1 MTSVGACRVLCLCGL
16 LVGSGLGQKAELAAG
31 ADVRPPIFQ
40 SGPHA
45 LQDVASPG
53 VSYAQ
58 LGGANFHLAS
68 SEEVAGMERA
78 LEQYVVAF
86 ESLSLPQVR
95 QVWPDLDQKHT
106 KALKD
111 VFAVFKGTA
120 APQLGLA
127 CAIPRV
133 SADAA
138 NVECMETVTY
148 HVGKNKIQ
156 HAGPAKISI
165 QMKEHASHW
174 VVQDMKGTG

>member
-1 MTSVGACRVLCLCGL
+1 MPVVGARKVVCLCSL
-16 LVGSGLGQKAELAAG
+16 LVGSCVGQKGNSGAG

-45 LQDVASPG
+45 LQDVTSPS

-58 LGGANFHLAS
+58 LSGPSHLAS
-68 SEEVAGMERA
+68 NEEVAEMEKA

-86 ESLSLPQVR
+86 ESLSLTRVKE
-95 QVWPDLDQKHT
+95 VWPDLDQKHS
-106 KALKD
+106 KALRD

-127 CAIPRV
+127 CAIPKV

-148 HVGKNKIQ
+148 HVGKNKTQ

-165 QMKEHASHW
+165 QMKAQSNHW

>member
-1 MTSVGACRVLCLCGL
+1 MALVGACKVFCLSGL
-16 LVGSGLGQKAELAAG
+16 LVASCWGQRAETAAG
-31 ADVRPPIFQ
+31 RDVRPPIFQ

-45 LQDVASPG
+45 LQDVASPS

-58 LGGANFHLAS
+58 LSGPLHLAS
-68 SEEVAGMERA
+68 NEEVAGMERA

-86 ESLSLPQVR
+86 ESLSLPQVKE
-95 QVWPDLDQKHT
+95 VWPDLDQKHS

-127 CAIPRV
+127 CAIPKV
-133 SADAA
+133 SVDAA

-165 QMKEHASHW
+165 QMKEQSNRW

>member
-1 MTSVGACRVLCLCGL
+1 MAFVGACKALCLCGIL
-16 LVGSGLGQKAELAAG
+16 AGSCMGQKAKSEAVT
-31 ADVRPPIFQ
+31 DVRPPIFQ

-45 LQDVASPG
+45 LQDVASPS

-58 LGGANFHLAS
+58 LSGPSHLAS
-68 SEEVAGMERA
+68 NEEVDGMEKA

-86 ESLSLPQVR
+86 ENLSLPQVK

-127 CAIPRV
+127 CAIPKV
-133 SADAA
+133 NADAA

-148 HVGKNKIQ
+148 HVGKSKIQ

-165 QMKEHASHW
+165 QMKEQSNHW

>member
-1 MTSVGACRVLCLCGL
+1 MVFVGAFKAVGLCGL
-16 LVGSGLGQKAELAAG
+16 LAGSCLGQRAELVAG
-31 ADVRPPIFQ
+31 RDVRPPIFQ

-45 LQDVASPG
+45 LQEVASPS

-58 LGGANFHLAS
+58 LSGPLHLAS
-68 SEEVAGMERA
+68 NEEVDGMEKA

-86 ESLSLPQVR
+86 ESLSLPQVK
-95 QVWPDLDQKHT
+95 QVWPELDQKHT

-127 CAIPRV
+127 CAVPKV

-138 NVECMETVTY
+138 IVECMETVTY

-165 QMKEHASHW
+165 QMKEQSSHW

>member
-1 MTSVGACRVLCLCGL
+1 MAFVDACKALCLCGL
-16 LVGSGLGQKAELAAG
+16 LAG
-31 ADVRPPIFQ
+31 PCWAQRVESNAGRDVRPPIFQ

-45 LQDVASPG
+45 LQDVASPS

-58 LGGANFHLAS
+58 LSGPLHLAS
-68 SEEVAGMERA
+68 NEEVDGMEKA

-86 ESLSLPQVR
+86 ESLSLPRVKE
-95 QVWPDLDQKHT
+95 VWPDLDQKHT

-127 CAIPRV
+127 CAIPKV

-148 HVGKNKIQ
+148 RVGKNKVQ
-156 HAGPAKISI
+156 RAGPARISI
-165 QMKEHASHW
+165 QMREQSSHW

>member
-1 MTSVGACRVLCLCGL
+1 MALVGAGKALFFCGL
-16 LVGSGLGQKAELAAG
+16 LAGSCLGQRAELASAR
-31 ADVRPPIFQ
+31 DVRPPIFQ

-45 LQDVASPG
+45 LQDVASPT

-58 LGGANFHLAS
+58 LSGPSHLAS
-68 SEEVAGMERA
+68 IEEVDGMEKA

-86 ESLSLPQVR
+86 ESLSLPQVK

-127 CAIPRV
+127 CAIPKV

-148 HVGKNKIQ
+148 HVGKSKIQ
-156 HAGPAKISI
+156 HAGPARISI
-165 QMKEHASHW
+165 QMKEQSSHW
-174 VVQDMKGTG
+174 VVEDMKGTG

>member
-1 MTSVGACRVLCLCGL
+1 MAFVGACKALCLSGL
-16 LVGSGLGQKAELAAG
+16 LVGSCVGQGADFAAKR
-31 ADVRPPIFQ
+31 DVRPPIFQ

-45 LQDVASPG
+45 LQEVASPS

-58 LGGANFHLAS
+58 LSGPAHLAS
-68 SEEVAGMERA
+68 NEEVDGMEKA

-86 ESLSLPQVR
+86 ESLSLPQVK

-111 VFAVFKGTA
+111 VFAVFKGA
-120 APQLGLA
+120 GAPRLALA

-138 NVECMETVTY
+138 NVECMQTVMY
-148 HVGKNKIQ
+148 HVGKNKTQ
-156 HAGPAKISI
+156 QAGPAKMSI
-165 QMKEHASHW
+165 QMKGQAGHW
-174 VVQDMKGTG
+174 VVEDMKGTG

>member
-1 MTSVGACRVLCLCGL
+1 MAVVGGRKILCLCIL
-16 LVGSGLGQKAELAAG
+16 LVGSCVGQKANSGAG

-40 SGPHA
+40 SGPRA
-45 LQDVASPG
+45 LQDVATPS

-58 LGGANFHLAS
+58 LSGPTHLAS
-68 SEEVAGMERA
+68 NEEVDGMEKA
-78 LEQYVVAF
+78 LEQYVAAF
-86 ESLSLPQVR
+86 ESLSLQQVK

-127 CAIPRV
+127 CAIPKV
-133 SADAA
+133 SAEAA

-165 QMKEHASHW
+165 QMRVQSNHW